1 MCVCLRHMHENH
13 HEEMFTDDHVRPY
26 SPASNDKCQ
35 AAICQCD
42 RNAAHCF
49 AQAQYNPENKN
60 LDQKEHC
67 AN

>member
-1 MCVCLRHMHENH
+1 MSRMPENQH
-13 HEEMFTDDHVRPY
+13 GETRTVDHVYPV

-42 RNAAHCF
+42 RIAAHCF

-60 LDQKEHC
+60 LDQKVHC